1 MRSAGHEDARAR
13 RRRGSSLSMRVATT
27 AALIIVLS
35 NAASITVQFF
45 GFSPLGYRGRSAVTR
60 KDAIARIAASAD
72 TKRNDIDEWF
82 ATQIDEA
89 KTLAGAVAQIV
100 PPDPLLLAAREGWD
114 RASRNSATRL
124 GLELARILQ
133 NKEDLAAVRIVDG
146 KTGRILADTEKPPF
160 GRAEDASWIGSSANI
175 RIDEEGRCVV
185 GYPFGSPNGADLAL
199 LLYLRLDRLFDQI
212 RADKLD
218 SILGLDIAILDN
230 DSRVVISSDAARF
243 PPDALPLPLGA
254 LKTLKGGVIR
264 EVADSRG
271 DRFLA
276 GTLNTKYMGLANF
289 RLFVSSRVSTIEK
302 AILNDR
308 RAALTV
314 VVVATLAGLALVWV
328 SMHRLFRPLVQL
340 ETSITGF
347 AQGQIRPSMPRNAR
361 SDIAMIA
368 DAMDDLMDKVTD
380 WRREL
385 EAEVASR
392 TEELRVRNAAAL
404 LFAHQA
410 DDESLYAELID
421 LISHSTGARRGVLAW
436 ISENSGRA
444 FVSSSDS
451 PIDLET
457 GDIEALREAA
467 KSQENRFAALGL
479 DFPRHIGRRIEL
491 AGGAEIVFVICG
503 ADIPFPKD
511 EIASLDRFLG
521 ELFPLMRSR
530 AERRRQEGIR
540 IEAER
545 SLRRSEERLRTFFE
559 ESHDMI
565 YTANVDDIIASM
577 NSAGLALLGHSDRF
591 EVVGRSFSAFALNRE
606 DRAHFLDKIRSQGFV
621 NDYEIVLKKKDG
633 QNVFCLETAQAVKDR
648 DGKIVEIQGIIKDIS
663 ERIEAERELWKTNM
677 ELAEANARLK
687 ETQMMMVQHEKLA
700 SIGQLAAGIAHEINN
715 PLGFLKS
722 NHGVL
727 ARYFETLRK
736 AWDEASSTDP
746 ETLGAIAQRSD
757 LEYVFGE
764 IQSIFSESDDGYRRI
779 MDIVSNLKSFAR
791 SEAEAAMAP
800 YDLNRGIES
809 TLAVA
814 RNEIKYVAE
823 VELVLADIPQVEAAG
838 GEINQVLLNLLVNAA
853 QAIADRK
860 RESIGHIRVATGI
873 FENRVY
879 CEISDDGPGI
889 PPELR
894 LKIFD
899 PFFTTKEPG
908 KGTGLGLSISYDI
921 VVNKHR
927 GRITVDDAPGG
938 GALFRLE
945 LPMRGSETE

>member
-185 GYPFGSPNGADLAL
+185 GYPFESPNGADLAL

-436 ISENSGRA
+436 ISGIPAGPSCLLPIVRSTSRPAISRLSARPRKARRIVSRRWASIFPAISAAESRSRA
-444 FVSSSDS
+444 PSRSFSEGWRPAPAARNACHVV
-451 PIDLET
+451 
-457 GDIEALREAA
+457 ALREGWPRRYEGNSYALLRPA
-467 KSQENRFAALGL
+467 LEATSARAEAPRYVAYSPILGFASPARSFHTIILSVPTAETRCLPRNVSTKNWPASAPDRRREVTSSLPTPKTPTWRLASLRPAPGAIRLDPVGDWRVAGRRWKIIVVRFATWW
-479 DFPRHIGRRIEL
+479 RK
-491 AGGAEIVFVICG
+491 V
-503 ADIPFPKD
+503 
-511 EIASLDRFLG
+511 SW
-521 ELFPLMRSR
+521 
-530 AERRRQEGIR
+530 
-540 IEAER
+540 
-545 SLRRSEERLRTFFE
+545 T
-559 ESHDMI
+559 
-565 YTANVDDIIASM
+565 
-577 NSAGLALLGHSDRF
+577 
-591 EVVGRSFSAFALNRE
+591 SFCCQPPTS
-606 DRAHFLDKIRSQGFV
+606 S
-621 NDYEIVLKKKDG
+621 
-633 QNVFCLETAQAVKDR
+633 
-648 DGKIVEIQGIIKDIS
+648 S
-663 ERIEAERELWKTNM
+663 WPS
-677 ELAEANARLK
+677 ANACSL
-687 ETQMMMVQHEKLA
+687 
-700 SIGQLAAGIAHEINN
+700 
-715 PLGFLKS
+715 
-722 NHGVL
+722 
-727 ARYFETLRK
+727 
-736 AWDEASSTDP
+736 
-746 ETLGAIAQRSD
+746 
-757 LEYVFGE
+757 
-764 IQSIFSESDDGYRRI
+764 
-779 MDIVSNLKSFAR
+779 
-791 SEAEAAMAP
+791 
-800 YDLNRGIES
+800 
-809 TLAVA
+809 
-814 RNEIKYVAE
+814 
-823 VELVLADIPQVEAAG
+823 
-838 GEINQVLLNLLVNAA
+838 
-853 QAIADRK
+853 
-860 RESIGHIRVATGI
+860 IR
-873 FENRVY
+873 
-879 CEISDDGPGI
+879 
-889 PPELR
+889 
-894 LKIFD
+894 
-899 PFFTTKEPG
+899 
-908 KGTGLGLSISYDI
+908 
-921 VVNKHR
+921 
-927 GRITVDDAPGG
+927 
-938 GALFRLE
+938 
-945 LPMRGSETE
+945 